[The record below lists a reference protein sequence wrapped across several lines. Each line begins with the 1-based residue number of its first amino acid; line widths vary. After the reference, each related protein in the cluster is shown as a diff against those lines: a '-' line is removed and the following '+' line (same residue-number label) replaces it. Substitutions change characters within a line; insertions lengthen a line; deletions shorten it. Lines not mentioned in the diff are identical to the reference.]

1 MTITLQT
8 LKEFFAPSVRWEI
21 DFRDVSITTKA
32 TLYSI
37 KKVGGVVFSALT
49 IVLGLWVGTNFIKI
63 KTLEGNFQEIQ
74 NYVSTNET
82 KNQNLLKIN
91 KSFYEEQDQVSL
103 LVNVLSDGFDI
114 QKFLQDLVQN
124 KSQNIKYYEVVIQ
137 KEKKDIKQKKINL
150 TVRLNGWVKKEIGLV
165 ETLKDEILKYPSLSQ
180 MPNCKSFF
188 QLDNEQK
195 SFKEEEIKFQL
206 TVQSNE

>member
-37 KKVGGVVFSALT
+37 KKVGGFVFSVLT
-49 IVLGLWVGTNFIKI
+49 VILGLWAGTNFIKI

-114 QKFLQDLVQN
+114 QKFLQDLVQH
-124 KSQNIKYYEVVIQ
+124 KSQSIKYYEVIIQ
-137 KEKKDIKQKKINL
+137 KEKRDLKQKKINL
-150 TVRLNGWVKKEIGLV
+150 TVRLNGWVKEEIGLV

>member
-32 TLYSI
+32 ALYSI
-37 KKVGGVVFSALT
+37 KKVGGFVFSALT

-114 QKFLQDLVQN
+114 QKFLQDLVQH
-124 KSQNIKYYEVVIQ
+124 KSQSIKYYEVIIQ
-137 KEKKDIKQKKINL
+137 KEKRDLKQKKINL
-150 TVRLNGWVKKEIGLV
+150 TVRLNGWVKEEIGLV

>member
-32 TLYSI
+32 ALYSI
-37 KKVGGVVFSALT
+37 KKVGGFVFSVLT
-49 IVLGLWVGTNFIKI
+49 VVLGLWVGTNFIKI

-114 QKFLQDLVQN
+114 QKFLQDLVQH
-124 KSQNIKYYEVVIQ
+124 KSQSIKYYEVIIQ
-137 KEKKDIKQKKINL
+137 KEKRDLKQKKINL
-150 TVRLNGWVKKEIGLV
+150 TVRLNGWVKEEIGLV